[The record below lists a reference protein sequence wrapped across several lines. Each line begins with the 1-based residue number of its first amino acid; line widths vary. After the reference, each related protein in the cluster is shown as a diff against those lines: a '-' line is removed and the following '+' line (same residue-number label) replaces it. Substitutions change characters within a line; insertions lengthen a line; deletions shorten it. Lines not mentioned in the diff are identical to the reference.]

1 MTNAEN
7 RPDWDKRSQAN
18 ASDDTVCGSVNDSG
32 LADKPLLALAALGFF
47 LFDTG
52 YHFARPV
59 LTNLSPA
66 LDIVQ
71 LAGQAAITFATLLL
85 ALRPTSTGAFHL
97 NQAASLSCVI
107 FCLLAQITIITAPN
121 GLGLFHAYVGT
132 ALTGLGF
139 GACFLAWV
147 ALFSQRAQAT
157 PSCLALL
164 GALATSRVADTLIR
178 YTLPPNA
185 WMPLGFCL
193 VDVSLVLLIIILVP
207 LARQGASQRK
217 DNCPYNSGFE
227 TASNTQ
233 SENDSRHSAPADSPA
248 ESKGSVVAGL
258 VGATLF
264 SAFFGLITQIHN
276 ISQGT
281 TLVPDYLSCLI
292 TLLLFIPLAI
302 FLIRS
307 THLLRLGDLFL
318 VTLPVMAGILM
329 AVALLQDGVL
339 DVADASVKTL
349 FNVYFAATLIFL
361 VQHRAKGSALT
372 TGMLLGVWLGVL
384 VGSIAGFA
392 TASLTE
398 LGTTTITAVALAAI
412 WLCTLASSFV
422 ARSAA
427 QRAER
432 IKAGDPATPQGNQP
446 EVHYIDRRDEQVQRL
461 AQTYGLSTRET
472 QIVSIF
478 AQGRS
483 AARIAEQLTLSE
495 NTVKTHLQNSYAK
508 AGVHS
513 KQELLDLIAR
523 Q

>member
-1 MTNAEN
+1 M
-7 RPDWDKRSQAN
+7 
-18 ASDDTVCGSVNDSG
+18 
-32 LADKPLLALAALGFF
+32 
-47 LFDTG
+47 
-52 YHFARPV
+52 
-59 LTNLSPA
+59 
-66 LDIVQ
+66 
-71 LAGQAAITFATLLL
+71 
-85 ALRPTSTGAFHL
+85 
-97 NQAASLSCVI
+97 
-107 FCLLAQITIITAPN
+107 
-121 GLGLFHAYVGT
+121 
-132 ALTGLGF
+132 
-139 GACFLAWV
+139 
-147 ALFSQRAQAT
+147 
-157 PSCLALL
+157 
-164 GALATSRVADTLIR
+164 
-178 YTLPPNA
+178 
-185 WMPLGFCL
+185 
-193 VDVSLVLLIIILVP
+193 
-207 LARQGASQRK
+207 
-217 DNCPYNSGFE
+217 
-227 TASNTQ
+227 
-233 SENDSRHSAPADSPA
+233 
-248 ESKGSVVAGL
+248 
-258 VGATLF
+258 
-264 SAFFGLITQIHN
+264 
-276 ISQGT
+276 
-281 TLVPDYLSCLI
+281 PDYLSCLI
-292 TLLLFIPLAI
+292 TLLLFIPLTI
-302 FLIRS
+302 LLIRS
-307 THLLRLGDLFL
+307 THPLRLGDLFL

-329 AVALLQDGVL
+329 AVALLQDSVL

-361 VQHRAKGSALT
+361 VQHRAKGSALS

-384 VGSIAGFA
+384 IGSIAGFA

-432 IKAGDPATPQGNQP
+432 IKAGDPAAPQGNQP

-461 AQTYGLSTRET
+461 AQTYGLSARET

>member
-193 VDVSLVLLIIILVP
+193 VDVSLVLLIILVP

-318 VTLPVMAGILM
+318 VTLPIMAGILM

-461 AQTYGLSTRET
+461 AQTYGLSARET